1 MQNLQKELVALLE
14 TQDNLTIDG
23 ELNKNKIIELA
34 LKVEPR
40 LIKLL
45 IKSDTFKKHFFTEV
59 EKVLVFD
66 KIKFQRFVNN
76 KSFLPDSYTAF
87 KNKIG
92 LTLNDGSTD
101 NFIRTR
107 NDVVLAWPHKDCVLE
122 GGQTK
127 EDQKRNEIFWNETLA
142 PDQVDRLLDAKA
154 FTNFKKYDAKGEH
167 KVTELKGDENLILK
181 GNNLLVLSSLL
192 QTHRG
197 NIKLIYIDPPYNTG
211 NDGFGYNDNFN
222 HSAWL
227 TFVKNRLEIAQQLLH
242 KEGVIFVSCD
252 DNEIGYLKVLM
263 DEIFEKENFIDI
275 FSWKKSD
282 TPSNLA
288 TKSKKVIEYIL
299 CYEKNK
305 DNIKYKGNST
315 KSNSSNGL
323 LNKTNKEAVLH
334 FPSNV
339 VQTGLDDGEYKKGP
353 YGTKSYLVELLDDT
367 MVKDGVFTK
376 NVKLKG
382 KFKWG
387 QKKLD
392 SEIENRTIISIRT
405 LTFSPSYEKLEYD
418 TEVPSNFID
427 SKMGIQTT
435 ENAGKELK
443 TLFGKEVF
451 AYPKSES
458 LIEYLIN
465 IVSNKLLPSD
475 YILDYHLGSGTTAA
489 VAHKLGYKYI
499 GIEQMDYIQTV
510 TIERLKKV
518 INGEQGGISQAVEWQ
533 GGGSFVYAE
542 LLQYNQLYIDKL
554 QDATTKKEVVKVW
567 QEMEAGAFISV
578 SFDKAMFNERLDAF
592 QTTTLDN
599 MKHYLMEV
607 LDKNQLYLN
616 YSEINDKTFAV
627 SKEDISL
634 NNAFYKK
641 GKRK

>member
-1 MQNLQKELVALLE
+1 
-14 TQDNLTIDG
+14 
-23 ELNKNKIIELA
+23 
-34 LKVEPR
+34 
-40 LIKLL
+40 
-45 IKSDTFKKHFFTEV
+45 
-59 EKVLVFD
+59 
-66 KIKFQRFVNN
+66 
-76 KSFLPDSYTAF
+76 
-87 KNKIG
+87 
-92 LTLNDGSTD
+92 
-101 NFIRTR
+101 
-107 NDVVLAWPHKDCVLE
+107 
-122 GGQTK
+122 
-127 EDQKRNEIFWNETLA
+127 
-142 PDQVDRLLDAKA
+142 
-154 FTNFKKYDAKGEH
+154 
-167 KVTELKGDENLILK
+167 
-181 GNNLLVLSSLL
+181 
-192 QTHRG
+192 
-197 NIKLIYIDPPYNTG
+197 
-211 NDGFGYNDNFN
+211 
-222 HSAWL
+222 
-227 TFVKNRLEIAQQLLH
+227 
-242 KEGVIFVSCD
+242 
-252 DNEIGYLKVLM
+252 
-263 DEIFEKENFIDI
+263 
-275 FSWKKSD
+275 
-282 TPSNLA
+282 
-288 TKSKKVIEYIL
+288 
-299 CYEKNK
+299 
-305 DNIKYKGNST
+305 
-315 KSNSSNGL
+315 
-323 LNKTNKEAVLH
+323 
-334 FPSNV
+334 
-339 VQTGLDDGEYKKGP
+339 
-353 YGTKSYLVELLDDT
+353 
-367 MVKDGVFTK
+367 
-376 NVKLKG
+376 
-382 KFKWG
+382 
-387 QKKLD
+387 
-392 SEIENRTIISIRT
+392 
-405 LTFSPSYEKLEYD
+405 
-418 TEVPSNFID
+418 
-427 SKMGIQTT
+427 MGIQTT